1 MTQVAVDQTV
11 EEMANIESALSAG
24 GVRVAYD
31 VDRAAVGQQIVEL
44 GVIGELV
51 DPFQIDK
58 QEAARI
64 VSRRIEAIKIRRLA
78 AMIGS
83 HAHEVALAAD
93 HVNQFELLEQGG
105 NKRKAFADFRSR
117 LDRDGQRRCIVE
129 NEAEERVPNRPLG
142 KIGNIEIDA
151 LATAAPRA
159 PHGAP

>member
-1 MTQVAVDQTV
+1 MIQVAVDQTV

-31 VDRAAVGQQIVEL
+31 VDCAAVGQQIVEL

-51 DPFQIDK
+51 DPFQIDEQK
-58 QEAARI
+58 AARI

-93 HVNQFELLEQGG
+93 HVNQFELLEQEATGAKPSPTSGRVSIEMVSGG
-105 NKRKAFADFRSR
+105 ASSKMKLRNVCPTGPSVK
-117 LDRDGQRRCIVE
+117 
-129 NEAEERVPNRPLG
+129 
-142 KIGNIEIDA
+142 
-151 LATAAPRA
+151 
-159 PHGAP
+159 

>member
-24 GVRVAYD
+24 GVRIAYD
-31 VDRAAVGQQIVEL
+31 VDRAAVGQHIVEL

-93 HVNQFELLEQGG
+93 SSNCL
-105 NKRKAFADFRSR
+105 NR
-117 LDRDGQRRCIVE
+117 
-129 NEAEERVPNRPLG
+129 EA
-142 KIGNIEIDA
+142 
-151 LATAAPRA
+151 T
-159 PHGAP
+159 

>member
-1 MTQVAVDQTV
+1 MIQVAVDQTV

-31 VDRAAVGQQIVEL
+31 VDRAAVRQQIVEL

-51 DPFQIDK
+51 DPFQIDE

-105 NKRKAFADFRSR
+105 DRRKAFA
-117 LDRDGQRRCIVE
+117 
-129 NEAEERVPNRPLG
+129 EAEECLRRCQVGCQR
-142 KIGNIEIDA
+142 
-151 LATAAPRA
+151 
-159 PHGAP
+159 